1 MTNEAQILGES
12 IFQLAPVAVPF
23 TVNGDT
29 ANGGEK
35 ADQSMGETYVF
46 AF

>member
-1 MTNEAQILGES
+1 MTNEVQVPGES

-23 TVNGDT
+23 MVTRDR

-35 ADQSMGETYVF
+35 ADQSMGETSVF